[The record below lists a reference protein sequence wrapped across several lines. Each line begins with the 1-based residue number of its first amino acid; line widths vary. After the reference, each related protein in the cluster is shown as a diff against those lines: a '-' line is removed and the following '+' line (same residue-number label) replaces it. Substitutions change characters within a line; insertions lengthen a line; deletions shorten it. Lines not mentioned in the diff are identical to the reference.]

1 MFLQLTTK
9 LSDFITHYTLKT
21 TSQIVLERQE
31 STYRIRQFKA
41 HTPATTTMLTKF
53 PSQGGHS
60 VSALHSSWKQKS
72 RKTGLMASE
81 CLSVCG
87 YQTIHESLERLL
99 WHMILRISI

>member
-1 MFLQLTTK
+1 MFLKLTTK
-9 LSDFITHYTLKT
+9 LSDFITQDTLKI

-31 STYRIRQFKA
+31 STYKIRQFKA
-41 HTPATTTMLTKF
+41 HTPATTMVLTKF

-72 RKTGLMASE
+72 RKTRLMVSE

-87 YQTIHESLERLL
+87 HQTIH
-99 WHMILRISI
+99 